1 MVFFFSLYKYLKVE
15 LLDEKVVIVFL
26 RGISVLFSIVTVP
39 VYIPVSGS
47 GEQPSLHIL
56 KKICFFFFFF
66 WLFDNSHS
74 DKYEVIPHCGLT
86 WIPVISNFS
95 CACWPFVCLWKMSI
109 PEPWPNF
116 WSGCLVIHVEL
127 CEFCVYFDIKS
138 LSDIYLKRSS
148 LIYNSKW
155 LFIL

>member
-1 MVFFFSLYKYLKVE
+1 ME
-15 LLDEKVVIVFL
+15 LLDEKVVTVFL

-56 KKICFFFFFF
+56 KNMCFCFFFFF

-109 PEPWPNF
+109 PETWPNF
-116 WSGCLVIHVEL
+116 CQVV
-127 CEFCVYFDIKS
+127 
-138 LSDIYLKRSS
+138 
-148 LIYNSKW
+148 W
-155 LFIL
+155 LFMLSYVSSVSILILNPYQIYIWKDHLSFIIVNGFSFCR